1 MYIKGVGMTKFGIE
15 DRSTADM
22 MYEASHE
29 ALENANMSVDNI
41 NAVVVSTTDGI
52 INNEKQR
59 HAQSIL
65 SSLFRKK
72 IPIIRVPAVCGGG
85 GAAFWSA
92 LRLKYNNI
100 LVVSGDRILSG
111 TSERI
116 TDQILQA
123 AERVWE
129 QYEGFLFP
137 VQNAL
142 IAQQHMLRYGTTE
155 KDLSLVAYKNH
166 LNASKNPKARFYK
179 KVLSLKQIQKSPVV
193 ASPFR
198 LMDCSVSVNGAA
210 SVIISK
216 EKTDIKVVGSGL
228 NTDYLPT
235 FEREDP
241 TTFKA
246 CKLAGETAYKQ
257 AGITPKDI
265 DVAELHDAFTILELM
280 AYEDLGF
287 CKKGEGKNMIRK
299 GKTFL
304 DGEIPV
310 NTSGGLKAKGHPISP
325 TGIAQIVEI
334 VEQLQGKSGK
344 RQVNNAKIG
353 LAQNTGG
360 AGGTVSV
367 HILKNIAKY
376 GET

>member
-1 MYIKGVGMTKFGIE
+1 MTKFGIE